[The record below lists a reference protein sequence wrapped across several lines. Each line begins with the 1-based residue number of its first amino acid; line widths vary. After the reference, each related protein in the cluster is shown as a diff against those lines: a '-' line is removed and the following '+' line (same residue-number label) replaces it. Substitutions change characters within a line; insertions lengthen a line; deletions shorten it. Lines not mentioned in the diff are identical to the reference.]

1 MRISIKARLISTF
14 VFIIALYGAAMA
26 LTVRELINANTAFE
40 RVVSVNA
47 ANVARIHDVINLAV
61 QIRTLQAELLINIV
75 TFGSDRLDELTDNR
89 ADLTKEFDKL
99 IGEMKE
105 AEPEFASSLDRL
117 AEAQG
122 NLNGIYEEVTKFELY
137 GRHDRAAALF
147 YGDAATRLSQ
157 VNRLAEKLE
166 RQIKQKMADAVE
178 DAHDKMIETEKRLAV
193 LVVAATLA
201 GILSAYFVIRT
212 IVIGFARATKL
223 AKRVAAGDLRY
234 TVDVKGNNEVSDL
247 LNALNAMV
255 VKLRGIVEN
264 VSTAAQNVSS
274 GANQMA
280 ATSQVLSDGA
290 SIQASSTEEVSS
302 ATDEM
307 SANIAASSDNA
318 AETEAIANKAA
329 EDARIS
335 GEAALQAVDAMKVI
349 GERITILQ
357 DIARQTDLLA
367 LNAAVEAARAGEH
380 GRGFAVVA
388 AEVRKLAENS
398 QTAAAEISNLA
409 GDTMTS
415 ATRAGEMLN
424 QLVPSIEDTA
434 RLVSQI
440 SAASRELASGS
451 HQISTSIQALDRVT
465 QENTTASEELSTS
478 ASELSSQASYL
489 AESISIFRL
498 SEEDQAAMAAISTAS
513 PDAAAA
519 DVTGLQSP
527 LFYGDDPDAGQGE
540 DDLDFTPD
548 DATPAKDQTDG
559 RA

>member
-26 LTVRELINANTAFE
+26 LTVRELISANTAFE
-40 RVVSVNA
+40 RVVTVKA
-47 ANVARIHDVINLAV
+47 ANVARIHEAIILAL
-61 QIRTLQAELLINIV
+61 QIRTLQAELLININ
-75 TFGSDRLDELTDNR
+75 TFGSDRLDELTDQR
-89 ADLTKEFDKL
+89 ATLSKDFFDQLAVMKDSEPTIIGDLERL
-99 IGEMKE
+99 E
-105 AEPEFASSLDRL
+105 A
-117 AEAQG
+117 AQHT
-122 NLNGIYEEVTKFELY
+122 LNSVYEEVTKFELY
-137 GRHDRAAALF
+137 GQHDRAAALF
-147 YGDAATRLSQ
+147 YGDAARRLSQ
-157 VNRLAEKLE
+157 VNRIAEQLE
-166 RQIKQKMADAVE
+166 ERIKQMMDDAV
-178 DAHDKMIETEKRLAV
+178 DGAHADMVETEQKLAV
-193 LVVAATLA
+193 LVVSATLVGLA
-201 GILSAYFVIRT
+201 SAFLVIRT
-212 IVIGFARATKL
+212 IVRGFQRSTRL
-223 AKRVAAGDLRY
+223 AQRVAEGDLRH
-234 TVDVKGNNEVSDL
+234 TVDVKGNNEVTDL
-247 LNALNAMV
+247 LHALNAMV

-264 VSTAAQNVSS
+264 VAMAAQNVSS

-290 SIQASSTEEVSS
+290 GIQASSTEEASS

-307 SANIAASSDNA
+307 SANIAASSENA
-318 AETEAIANKAA
+318 SETEAIANKAA
-329 EDARIS
+329 ENARVS
-335 GEAALQAVDAMKVI
+335 GAAVMQAVDAMKII
-349 GERITILQ
+349 GDRITILQ

-398 QTAAAEISNLA
+398 QTAAAEISQLA
-409 GDTMTS
+409 GDTVTS

-451 HQISTSIQALDRVT
+451 HQINISIQALDRVT

-489 AESISIFRL
+489 AETISIFRL
-498 SEEDQAAMAAISTAS
+498 NDEERDGGLDALIPVT

-519 DVTGLQSP
+519 AATGLQSP
-527 LFYGDDPDAGQGE
+527 LFYGDDPDAFGTFE
-540 DDLDFTPD
+540 VADFTPD
-548 DATPAKDQTDG
+548 TPANKDPLDG